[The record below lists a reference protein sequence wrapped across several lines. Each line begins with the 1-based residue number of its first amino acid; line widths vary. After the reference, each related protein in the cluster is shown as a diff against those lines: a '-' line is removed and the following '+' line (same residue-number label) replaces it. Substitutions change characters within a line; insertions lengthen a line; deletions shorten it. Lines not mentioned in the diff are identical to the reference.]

1 MKNMSVKKK
10 RNGPIMFPKAT
21 LERLKMYHALLQE
34 EKSEYISSEEIAR
47 KLSIKPEQVRKDI
60 SYLDYS
66 GKPKVGYHISSLV
79 DALDELFGTKL
90 RDNIIIIGAGH
101 LGKALAN
108 YKGFVN
114 FGIRVVAIFD
124 NDPEKLGTYVGELVV
139 LPLKDL
145 DRVIRRFNVKIGTI
159 CVPGESAQETV
170 DLLIKKGIK
179 AIWNFAP
186 VILEVPENILVE
198 NMDIARSV
206 LTLKHL
212 LDRTPTGKS
221 R

>member
-79 DALDELFGTKL
+79 DALDELFLSTTKL
-90 RDNIIIIGAGH
+90 KRRQYSLS
-101 LGKALAN
+101 LG
-108 YKGFVN
+108 
-114 FGIRVVAIFD
+114 R
-124 NDPEKLGTYVGELVV
+124 EGT
-139 LPLKDL
+139 
-145 DRVIRRFNVKIGTI
+145 
-159 CVPGESAQETV
+159 S
-170 DLLIKKGIK
+170 
-179 AIWNFAP
+179 
-186 VILEVPENILVE
+186 
-198 NMDIARSV
+198 S
-206 LTLKHL
+206 
-212 LDRTPTGKS
+212 
-221 R
+221 